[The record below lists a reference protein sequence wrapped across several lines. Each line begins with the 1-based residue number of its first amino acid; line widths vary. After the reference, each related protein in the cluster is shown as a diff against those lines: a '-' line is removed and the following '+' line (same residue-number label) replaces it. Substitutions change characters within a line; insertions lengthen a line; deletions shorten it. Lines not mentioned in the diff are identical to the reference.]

1 MQLLP
6 LFPLSSLAVPGLLL
20 PLRVFEPRYR
30 RLVADLAER
39 PEPEQ
44 VFGVVGIKLGAEAG
58 SDRPELYSVGTQ
70 VWVRTVKE
78 LADGTIALA
87 SVGTCRFRLH
97 DIIDDSSAPYLR
109 GQVSYLDDPAPAAEP
124 DQETV
129 VAALRLRAG
138 LLRYTQ
144 VLGIEAEDL
153 PTDPQVLSYLAVV
166 SSPLPL
172 HDRQELLE
180 IRDTAQRLSRAAELL
195 ARERSLLKY
204 LSAAPA
210 QRAWDPGTLN

>member
-1 MQLLP
+1 MQLIP

-39 PEPEQ
+39 PEQEQ

-78 LADGTIALA
+78 LPDGTIALA
-87 SVGTCRFRLH
+87 SVGTRRFRLH
-97 DIIDDSSAPYLR
+97 DIVDDSSTPYLR
-109 GQVSYLDDPAPAAEP
+109 GQVSYLDDPAPPAQP
-124 DQETV
+124 DPATV
-129 VAALRLRAG
+129 TAALRLRAS

-144 VLGIEAEDL
+144 ALGIAAEDL
-153 PTDPQVLSYLAVV
+153 PTEPQVLSYVAVV

-180 IRDTAQRLSRAAELL
+180 IRETARRLNRAAELL
-195 ARERSLLKY
+195 AREQSLLEH

-210 QRAWDPGTLN
+210 QQTWDPGTLN